1 MLLEVK
7 KLNIQFHDQLHPQ
20 TVVSDVDLT
29 LEEGEILGIV
39 GESGSGKSMT
49 AHAIAGLLSRH
60 DMKKTGEI
68 LFAGKN
74 LLICPRSELRAIQGK
89 DISVIFQEPMTSLNP
104 LLTIGEQVEEPLR
117 IHTKDSPAERK
128 EKALEM
134 MRKVEL
140 PSPEELY
147 RKYPHQ
153 LSGGM
158 RQRVMI
164 AAALITSP
172 SLIIA
177 DEPTTALDVTIQAQ
191 ILKLLKRINQ
201 KEGTG
206 ILFIS
211 HDLGV
216 VRKLCDRVIVMNQGK
231 AVEQGMVEE
240 IFRNPTEAYT
250 RKLLAAIPD
259 RTTSLR
265 QRNRGKQKSEKGE
278 IEK

>member
-1 MLLEVK
+1 
-7 KLNIQFHDQLHPQ
+7 
-20 TVVSDVDLT
+20 
-29 LEEGEILGIV
+29 
-39 GESGSGKSMT
+39 
-49 AHAIAGLLSRH
+49 
-60 DMKKTGEI
+60 
-68 LFAGKN
+68 
-74 LLICPRSELRAIQGK
+74 
-89 DISVIFQEPMTSLNP
+89 
-104 LLTIGEQVEEPLR
+104 
-117 IHTKDSPAERK
+117 
-128 EKALEM
+128 M

>member
-1 MLLEVK
+1 MLRLVNVNEPEK
-7 KLNIQFHDQLHPQ
+7 
-20 TVVSDVDLT
+20 
-29 LEEGEILGIV
+29 
-39 GESGSGKSMT
+39 
-49 AHAIAGLLSRH
+49 R
-60 DMKKTGEI
+60 MK
-68 LFAGKN
+68 
-74 LLICPRSELRAIQGK
+74 Q
-89 DISVIFQEPMTSLNP
+89 
-104 LLTIGEQVEEPLR
+104 
-117 IHTKDSPAERK
+117 
-128 EKALEM
+128 
-134 MRKVEL
+134 
-140 PSPEELY
+140 
-147 RKYPHQ
+147 YPYEF
-153 LSGGM
+153 SGGM

>member
-20 TVVSDVDLT
+20 TVVFDVDLT

-74 LLICPRSELRAIQGK
+74 LLTCPRSELRAIQGK

-104 LLTIGEQVEEPLR
+104 VKKIGWQVGESLR
-117 IHTKDSPAERK
+117 IHTNLGK
-128 EKALEM
+128 EEIKRQVLAMLE
-134 MRKVEL
+134 KVEL
-140 PSPEELY
+140 KNPERVYEQ
-147 RKYPHQ
+147 YPNE

-164 AAALITSP
+164 ASAMICSP
-172 SLIIA
+172 RILIA

-191 ILKLLKRINQ
+191 IVKLLKRLNQ
-201 KEGTG
+201 TEKTAV
-206 ILFIS
+206 LFIS
-211 HDLGV
+211 HDLSL
-216 VRKLCDRVIVMNQGK
+216 VRSLCGKVIVMQSGK
-231 AVEQGMVEE
+231 VVERGLVEE
-240 IFRNPTEAYT
+240 IFHQPKEEYT
-250 RKLLAAIPD
+250 KLLVEAIP
-259 RTTSLR
+259 RCE
-265 QRNRGKQKSEKGE
+265 RGKSMRERL
-278 IEK
+278 